1 MIRPPVFRI
10 LLRRRQFI
18 LSKIAQFP
26 AFISHLSRPSPLLTN
41 ADTVLFSR
49 FPARQPPN
57 NFLSGVSLPTLLS
70 DRFQPYGFHSALPC
84 SAVFSF
90 VNYAISPPFRLFR
103 LSAKRKKQTHRNIR
117 PTSLRSLSSSRL
129 PPFRT
134 KSVQPPIQENTVLCL
149 KLCLS

>member
-1 MIRPPVFRI
+1 MIRPPVSRYS
-10 LLRRRQFI
+10 LCRKPLI
-18 LSKIAQFP
+18 LSGIAQFP

-90 VNYAISPPFRLFR
+90 VNYAISPPFRRFQLFT
-103 LSAKRKKQTHRNIR
+103 KRKKQTHHNIR
-117 PTSLRSLSSSRL
+117 QSLPLAFFLSLPAAPHQVRAAAK
-129 PPFRT
+129 F
-134 KSVQPPIQENTVLCL
+134 K
-149 KLCLS
+149 K

>member
-57 NFLSGVSLPTLLS
+57 NFLSGVSLPALLS
-70 DRFQPYGFHSALPC
+70 DRFQPYGFYSALPC

-90 VNYAISPPFRLFR
+90 VNYAISPPVPP
-103 LSAKRKKQTHRNIR
+103 LSAFRKAQKTNTPQH
-117 PTSLRSLSSSRL
+117 PTNLPPLAVFFSP